1 MTSNC
6 ALFLLAAERKVKEP
20 NDSYCVWNP
29 CCATRMKTAVAKTS
43 PAQTDDASSIAAMMS
58 PALKQMLPFI
68 LHDMIHLVI
77 VS

>member
-1 MTSNC
+1 
-6 ALFLLAAERKVKEP
+6 
-20 NDSYCVWNP
+20 
-29 CCATRMKTAVAKTS
+29 
-43 PAQTDDASSIAAMMS
+43 MMS